1 MTKSELRGM
10 IREMLKEELANLS
23 STSALT
29 EGMILEAAGK
39 APDECILAYHV
50 MMNPEANTAL
60 ENRDAA
66 SLIAI
71 IDAEM
76 EKNELYT
83 PGAQAFRSNVVK
95 MTAGLETIPY
105 ALRERVA
112 RYIGD
117 SYLKAAGMGM
127 TSFKKR

>member
-10 IREMLKEELANLS
+10 IREVLKEELAS
-23 STSALT
+23 METFSLT
-29 EGMILEAAGK
+29 EGLLLEAAGK

-50 MMNPEANTAL
+50 MLNPDANTAL
-60 ENRDAA
+60 ETRDAKTLLA
-66 SLIAI
+66 VV
-71 IDAEM
+71 DAEM
-76 EKNELYT
+76 EKNDLYT
-83 PGAQAFRSNVVK
+83 PGAQTFRKNVVQ
-95 MTAGLETIPY
+95 MTGGMDVIPY
-105 ALRERVA
+105 ALRDRVA